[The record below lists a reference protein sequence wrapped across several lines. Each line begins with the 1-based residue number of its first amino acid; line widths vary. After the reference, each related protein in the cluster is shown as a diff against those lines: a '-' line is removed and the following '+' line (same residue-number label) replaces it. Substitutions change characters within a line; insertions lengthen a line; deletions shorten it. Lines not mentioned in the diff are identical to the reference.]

1 MKVMGRWADLGH
13 PDSLLEMMSFPL
25 SNSNQGPGTG
35 STAPLESW
43 GPARAGVPLP
53 SSLLVFLL
61 RAQTDWPTWGHRLTS
76 GDAQNKAGC
85 PPREVSLPSP
95 LRSTRHRGPGRAR
108 ETRPR
113 MRPPR
118 EPALVLALSVSA
130 KCEPSGNDSSICSL
144 ENQHISIPGHVATRM
159 YMLGRMAV
167 WPE

>member
-85 PPREVSLPSP
+85 PPPRGVPSIP
-95 LRSTRHRGPGRAR
+95 PEEYKTQG
-108 ETRPR
+108 
-113 MRPPR
+113 PR
-118 EPALVLALSVSA
+118 EGKGDQAQDEAP
-130 KCEPSGNDSSICSL
+130 P
-144 ENQHISIPGHVATRM
+144 
-159 YMLGRMAV
+159 
-167 WPE
+167 